1 MTIRRSTGL
10 IGGSFTGE
18 SVRPSGY
25 AFPTGLTQAP
35 ASGNVI
41 VYFGATESWT
51 VPTGV
56 TSVDYVVVADQ
67 SIWVEMQRHLA
78 LLFDYG

>member
-25 AFPTGLTQAP
+25 AFPTGLTPAP
-35 ASGNVI
+35 FGGNVV
-41 VYFGATESWT
+41 VYFGATETWT

-56 TSVDYVVVADQ
+56 TSVDYLVVAGGGGGAE
-67 SIWVEMQRHLA
+67 I
-78 LLFDYG
+78 

>member
-25 AFPTGLTQAP
+25 AFPTGLSVAP
-35 ASGNVI
+35 VGGNVV
-41 VYFGATESWT
+41 VYFGATDTWT

-56 TSVDYVVVADQ
+56 TS
-67 SIWVEMQRHLA
+67 S
-78 LLFDYG
+78 

>member
-25 AFPTGLTQAP
+25 AFPIGLT
-35 ASGNVI
+35 STI
-41 VYFGATESWT
+41 KW
-51 VPTGV
+51 
-56 TSVDYVVVADQ
+56 
-67 SIWVEMQRHLA
+67 
-78 LLFDYG
+78 